1 MEKRHSDIRKTVSML
16 ESLDEE
22 KVKALKNAVNPS
34 MGITPILE
42 LLMIILNKETDI
54 KEIKEQLSNFK

>member
-1 MEKRHSDIRKTVSML
+1 ML